1 MNILKINVISTFRWN
16 LLGIQGLKLN
26 ILLPHP
32 LILQYKYIIHCTTI
46 DSDDSG
52 SRMTQYNNRKKN
64 KNHKMD
70 LDLSSKCYGSVNL
83 GRATSIDCLY

>member
-1 MNILKINVISTFRWN
+1 MYD
-16 LLGIQGLKLN
+16 LLGIPGLKLN

-52 SRMTQYNNRKKN
+52 SRMSQYNNRKK
-64 KNHKMD
+64 KIKIIKWIWIFHRSVMD
-70 LDLSSKCYGSVNL
+70 L
-83 GRATSIDCLY
+83 